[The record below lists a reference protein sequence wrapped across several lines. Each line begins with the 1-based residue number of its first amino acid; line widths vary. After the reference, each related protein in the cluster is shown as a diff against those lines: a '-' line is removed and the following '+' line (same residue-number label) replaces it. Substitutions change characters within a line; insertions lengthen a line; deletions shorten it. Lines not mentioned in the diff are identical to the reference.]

1 MQLLQAGLLLS
12 CAVLTV
18 HAAGKTYPYSYIFT
32 QPDLYPDVVCGA
44 GRTKKTVTLKA
55 GESANFYTS
64 APGTDY
70 KKNVK
75 CQAVF
80 KVS

>member
-1 MQLLQAGLLLS
+1 MLQVELLLVQIHLPNLNTNQS
-12 CAVLTV
+12 
-18 HAAGKTYPYSYIFT
+18 
-32 QPDLYPDVVCGA
+32 YPDVVCGA

-55 GESANFYTS
+55 GESANFFTS